1 MKRKFISVF
10 LLSALMVASTGTFVS
25 CNDYDD
31 DISELRDA
39 ITANKSELATSI
51 DEKLETANNQ
61 LTSLKNQADA
71 LDEAYKLADNVLQ
84 GTLQDAINQ
93 SQETLQEGIGQAEN
107 KAKAY
112 ADIQVAEAE
121 KAAVEAA
128 RKMVD
133 EAVASLEASIK
144 AANDKIATQGNS
156 IEALIAA
163 DGELSKGIASAQA
176 RADEAYDLADK
187 ANKLAASVDAKADAN
202 AENVKKLQDALGT
215 LTTDLADVQKSLDE
229 KTDLINGK
237 VSDLADKAEKQAASI
252 SSLETQLN
260 SLRESNDAAI
270 KALQNK
276 DAELSKL
283 IEDNNNA
290 IKEQLNNEVKELKTQ
305 AEENLKTAKAY
316 TDAEILTVANNI
328 NAINGDIDGINVTI
342 AEIQKAYKQAD
353 QELAGKIEGLKSD
366 IEKQLATLKAN
377 QTEADKA
384 QDQKIKDLEEQL
396 ATLKT
401 DQTATDKAQ
410 DQKIKDLKEQLATQE
425 SNLTEAGKKIKALED
440 LLKAIEG
447 GDLEK
452 FATKVSGMDTNIST
466 LQGNVQTINGNI
478 TFLSKRLKSL
488 VFAPTAYV
496 DGIECLWFATLNYYN
511 WGTNPNDWEKDK
523 AAENPANYVAIDDAQ
538 HAEEYLVNPK
548 NVLKSD
554 IKSLSFISNQ
564 ATNTRAVSEGAPI
577 SIAKWDVAKGIM
589 KVDVKKNVTTSFG
602 TAQDKFTI
610 VALKATLDD
619 KFLTEE
625 EIKNGEKAEVYSDW
639 ARLYETSVR
648 PYIHNKKAEDA
659 AHKPIET
666 KDDSHFWNYSMVYN
680 NGNKNTELPSEFNQK
695 HIVDEVYYE
704 TECDLLSLV
713 EVCDKDGR
721 IYDAA
726 KYGLEFAFNI
736 MDYKLKNE
744 QQTTDITNQ
753 KFFAKLLTD
762 GHTLVS
768 TARDNTTT
776 RNRDAIGR
784 QPMIQA
790 VLKDVKNNKV
800 VDVRYFK
807 IKWTDKIDI
816 KDYGELYSDETPYVC
831 SGDVSQ
837 IIEEKAVNDIYTAY
851 NMSRDEFHNKYTLN
865 TTLFASK
872 DEAKK
877 ENGTVAANF
886 GTLSDLIDDTQ
897 DGQTHNL
904 KWTISTAQNAATR
917 TDYAAGKKEIE
928 AWGYFQDKV
937 NPKSRVI
944 FSVKLTLNLKK
955 MAYADGMGKD
965 QTMWKNGARFINPQL
980 ESDAAYGLSNYA
992 TTQILGDFLKGYIKN
1007 GQTPSTID
1015 NLVNYGDWA
1024 EIVFDE
1030 AKLQALAEATKTN
1043 KNDWKISTDL
1053 FTLSYK
1059 NITAAVIEGNEI
1071 RLWEDKP
1078 GEADSKP
1085 SEGAKLLVG
1094 QSAPVKLVDHFC
1106 NLSDIIDQYNVN
1118 FITPLAIDNAN
1129 HSVEVKDITAGGG
1142 SSASLAGTIE
1152 VKEVYTTNKRVV
1164 WNNKP
1169 VPQHVSNTT
1178 LIGWY
1183 EFEEPVYATEEAKTN
1198 IQMNGVIGSTCSTP
1212 LDRIKNAD
1220 GTRKYNV
1227 EVQGTGANTK
1237 VVFYNMSGNA
1247 IGQEF
1252 KIEIPVK
1259 VTTKWQDM
1267 TATIVVTVK
1276 PNI

>member
-1 MKRKFISVF
+1 MKRKFISALF
-10 LLSALMVASTGTFVS
+10 LGALITASTSTFVS
-25 CNDYDD
+25 CHDYNDE
-31 DISELRDA
+31 ITELRESID
-39 ITANKSELATSI
+39 ANKTELASTF
-51 DEKLETANNQ
+51 DGKLETANKE
-61 LTSLKNQADA
+61 LASLKKQADA
-71 LDEAYKLADNVLQ
+71 LDEAYKLADGVLQ
-84 GTLQDAINQ
+84 EAINQ
-93 SQETLQEGIGQAEN
+93 AGGNAN
-107 KAKAY
+107 AY
-112 ADIQVAEAE
+112 ADIQAAEAE

-133 EAVASLEASIK
+133 EAVSSLEASIK

-176 RADEAYDLADK
+176 RADEAYDLADR

-202 AENVKKLQDALGT
+202 AENVKKLQDTLGT
-215 LTTDLADVQKSLDE
+215 LTTDLANVQKSLDE

-237 VSDLADKAEKQAASI
+237 VSDLSDKAEKQAASI
-252 SSLETQLN
+252 SLLETQLN

-316 TDAEILTVANNI
+316 TDAEILTVSNNI
-328 NAINGDIDGINVTI
+328 NAIKGDIDGINVTI

-353 QELAGKIEGLKSD
+353 SELAGKIEGLKSD

-396 ATLKT
+396 AKLKA
-401 DQTATDKAQ
+401 DQTAIDKAQ
-410 DQKIKDLKEQLATQE
+410 DEKIKDLEEQLATQKGD
-425 SNLTEAGKKIKALED
+425 LTEAGKKIKDLED

-452 FATKVSGMDTNIST
+452 FATKVSGMDTKISN
-466 LQGNVQTINGNI
+466 LQDDVKTINSNI

-488 VFAPTAYV
+488 VFAPTTYV

-511 WGTNPNDWEKDK
+511 WGTNPNDWEKD
-523 AAENPANYVAIDDAQ
+523 AANQLPANYVVIDDAA

-564 ATNTRAVSEGAPI
+564 ATNTRAVSEGAPV
-577 SIAKWDVAKGIM
+577 SIAKWDVAKGVM
-589 KVDVKKNVTTSFG
+589 KLDVKKNVITSFG
-602 TAQDKFTI
+602 EDRSKFTI

-625 EIKNGEKAEVYSDW
+625 EQKNGEKAEVYSDW
-639 ARLYETSVR
+639 ARLYETSER

-666 KDDSHFWNYSMVYN
+666 KDDAHFWNYSTVYN
-680 NGNKNTELPSEFNQK
+680 NGTKNAELPSAFNRK
-695 HIVDEVYYE
+695 HIVAEVYYE
-704 TECDLLSLV
+704 DEIDLLSLV
-713 EVCDKDGR
+713 EVCDKKGR

-753 KFFAKLLTD
+753 KFFAKLTD

-776 RNRDAIGR
+776 KNRDAIGR

-800 VDVRYFK
+800 VDVCYFK
-807 IKWTDKIDI
+807 IKWIDKIDV
-816 KDYGELYSDETPYVC
+816 KTFGELEAFEKPYVC
-831 SGDVSQ
+831 SEEVKDLR
-837 IIEEKAVNDIYTAY
+837 IFEEKVNAVCTKY
-851 NMSRDEFHNKYTLN
+851 NMSRDEFHNKYTLS
-865 TTLFASK
+865 TTLFASEA
-872 DEAKK
+872 EAKK
-877 ENGTVAANF
+877 ENGSVDWKLGMIF
-886 GTLSDLIDDTQ
+886 DKIDNAGA
-897 DGQTHNL
+897 GQTHNIQ
-904 KWTISTAQNAATR
+904 WNISTAQNAATQAE
-917 TDYAAGKKEIE
+917 YAAGKKVIT
-928 AWGYFQDKV
+928 AWGYFQDRV
-937 NPKSRVI
+937 NPKSRIV

-965 QTMWKNGARFINPQL
+965 QTMWKNGARFVNPQL
-980 ESDAAYGLSNYA
+980 ESDAAYGLSNFA

-1007 GQTPSTID
+1007 GQTPATID
-1015 NLVNYGDWA
+1015 DLVNYGEWA

-1030 AKLQALAEATKTN
+1030 AKLQALADATKTN

-1059 NITAAVIEGNEI
+1059 NVTAAVIEGNEI

-1094 QSAPVKLVDHFC
+1094 QSAPVKLVDYFC

-1118 FITPLAIDNAN
+1118 FITPLEISNKTVN
-1129 HSVEVKDITAGGG
+1129 VNVTDITAGGG

-1169 VPQHVSNTT
+1169 VPQHVANTT

-1183 EFEEPVYATEEAKTN
+1183 EFEEPVYSTEDAKTN
-1198 IQMNGVIGSTCSTP
+1198 IQMNGAIGSTCSTP

>member
-25 CNDYDD
+25 CHDYDD
-31 DISELRDA
+31 DISELREV

-84 GTLQDAINQ
+84 GALQDAINQ
-93 SQETLQEGIGQAEN
+93 SQETLQEGIGQAES

-260 SLRESNDAAI
+260 SLLESNDAAI

-328 NAINGDIDGINVTI
+328 NAIKGDIDGINVTI

-396 ATLKT
+396 ATLKAN
-401 DQTATDKAQ
+401 QTVTDKAQ
-410 DQKIKDLKEQLATQE
+410 DQKIKNLEEQLATQE

-452 FATKVSGMDTNIST
+452 FATKVKTMDDNIST
-466 LQGNVQTINGNI
+466 LQADVKDINANI
-478 TFLSKRLKSL
+478 TSLSKRLKSL
-488 VFAPTAYV
+488 VFAPTTYV
-496 DGIECLWFATLNYYN
+496 DGIECIQFATLFYYN
-511 WGTNPNDWEKDK
+511 WGTNLERDTPGTNDADK
-523 AAENPANYVAIDDAQ
+523 VVIDDEA
-538 HAEEYLVNPK
+538 HVEEYLVNPK
-548 NVLKSD
+548 HVQEAD
-554 IKSLSFISNQ
+554 IKDLSFITNQ

-577 SIAKWDVAKGIM
+577 SIVNKTIAKGVM
-589 KVDVKKNVTTSFG
+589 KVEIKKNVTSSFG
-602 TAQDKFTI
+602 TNRDKFTI
-610 VALKATLDD
+610 VALKATLAD
-619 KFLTEE
+619 KVLTKE
-625 EIKNGEKAEVYSDW
+625 EIKNGTEVEVYSDW
-639 ARLYETSVR
+639 ARLYETSIR
-648 PYIHNKKAEDA
+648 PYIHNTSAKDQAG
-659 AHKPIET
+659 KPLEEE
-666 KDDSHFWNYSMVYN
+666 DDSHFWNYSTVYN
-680 NGNKNTELPSEFNQK
+680 GKSKNTELPSNFNTL
-695 HIVDEVYYE
+695 HIVDEVYYME
-704 TECDLLSLV
+704 STDLRQYV
-713 EVCDKDGR
+713 EVCDQHGRSYSKDE
-721 IYDAA
+721 AA
-726 KYGLEFAFNI
+726 KYGLEFSFNV

-744 QQTTDITNQ
+744 QQTTDATNQ
-753 KFFAKLLTD
+753 KHFAKLAED
-762 GHTLVS
+762 GYTLVS
-768 TARDNTTT
+768 TARDNQTTK
-776 RNRDAIGR
+776 NRDAIGR

-790 VLKDVKNNKV
+790 VLKDTKNNKV

-807 IKWTDKIDI
+807 IKWTDEIKITKI
-816 KDYGELYSDETPYVC
+816 EKPLGVFTPDYKC
-831 SGDVSQ
+831 SADVSQ
-837 IIEEKAVNDIYTAY
+837 IIKEEMINNIYTQCD
-851 NMSRDEFHNKYTLN
+851 MSRDEFHNRYKLN
-865 TTLFASK
+865 TTLFDNEKAVK
-872 DEAKK
+872 DEKGTANAKL
-877 ENGTVAANF
+877 GTIN
-886 GTLSDLIDDTQ
+886 DLFDATE

-904 KWTISTAQNAATR
+904 KWTISTAQNAATQGE
-917 TDYAAGKKEIE
+917 YEAGEKKIT

-937 NPKSRVI
+937 NPKSRII
-944 FSVKLTLNLKK
+944 FSVELIMPITKL
-955 MAYADGMGKD
+955 AYTAGKD
-965 QTMWKNGARFINPQL
+965 ATMWKDGARFINPQL
-980 ESDAAYGLSNYA
+980 DTDDTYGIPANYA
-992 TTQILGDFLKGYIKN
+992 TTQFIGSFLKGYIKN
-1007 GQTPSTID
+1007 GQTPSTIED
-1015 NLVNYGDWA
+1015 LVNYTDEA
-1024 EIVFDE
+1024 VIVFDE
-1030 AKLQALAEATKTN
+1030 TKLNTLPGTKQWT
-1043 KNDWKISTDL
+1043 ISDKGL
-1053 FTLSYK
+1053 TLSYGGVK
-1059 NITAAVIEGNEI
+1059 AAIINGTDIQLYESNDGQEGSE
-1071 RLWEDKP
+1071 
-1078 GEADSKP
+1078 P

-1094 QSAPVKLVDHFC
+1094 KSVPVKLVDYYC
-1106 NLSDIIDQYNVN
+1106 EWTENIDRYNVN
-1118 FITPLAIDNAN
+1118 FITPLAIEISNSAL
-1129 HSVEVKDITAGGG
+1129 EVKDITAGGG
-1142 SSASLAGTIE
+1142 SSASLASTIE

-1169 VPQHVSNTT
+1169 APNTIVNDR

-1183 EFEEPVYATEEAKTN
+1183 GFVTPEYLVDAAKTN
-1198 IQMNGVIGSTCSTP
+1198 IQTNGSISGACTTSLKS
-1212 LDRIKNAD
+1212 IKNAD
-1220 GTRKYNV
+1220 GTPKYNV
-1227 EVQGTGANTK
+1227 VMQYGATPADTK
-1237 VVFYNMSGNA
+1237 VVFHNMSGNA

-1267 TATIVVTVK
+1267 TASIVVTVK